1 MGFVPSFRPF
11 ERTQMQLTPRHA
23 RNTLKLGPAD
33 GQHKLET
40 GVGGGGG
47 GS

>member
-1 MGFVPSFRPF
+1 
-11 ERTQMQLTPRHA
+11 MQLTPRHA

-47 GS
+47 AANSSLFCFGVMSSP